1 MADIII
7 WGKYRGINITEKI
20 DTAPDQRTAD
30 YLVRE
35 YQMAYGHTWQVWSGK
50 KSGKKGDNK

>member
-1 MADIII
+1 MADITI
-7 WGKYRGINITEKI
+7 WGKYRGITEKI

-50 KSGKKGDNK
+50 KGDNK